1 MREETGTWLGQDM
14 IDAYKRL
21 HQENIA
27 LSIEVWQNNTLVGGL
42 YGLAIGKA
50 FFGES
55 MFSLVSN
62 ASKAALIF
70 LCNMLHSAK
79 YSIIDCQV
87 SNPHLLSMGA
97 IHLPRNIFIKEL
109 KKAVS

>member
-1 MREETGTWLGQDM
+1 MMG
-14 IDAYKRL
+14 AYTRL
-21 HQENIA
+21 HNEGYA
-27 LSIEVWQNNTLVGGL
+27 HSIEVWQKGKLVGGL

-70 LCNMLHSAK
+70 LCTFLEEDGFK
-79 YSIIDCQV
+79 IIDCQV

-97 IHLPRNIFIKEL
+97 VEIDRDIFIQKL
-109 KKAVS
+109 KRAISL